1 MFKKNAVYLMI
12 ILLLFNLFSLST
24 SASKDTVFSDDDLYG
39 YDEEVVEAMVA
50 SKSFDSFES
59 KAYILIDAAT
69 GQVLCEKNSNERL
82 PIASVTKVMSMLLI
96 MEAIDS
102 GKIKLDDIVTASEY
116 AAGMGG
122 SQVYLEPGEQYSV
135 QDALKAVAMHS
146 ANDVT
151 VSLAEL
157 ISGSEEAFVV
167 EMNEKAKELGMKN
180 THFLDCTGLTDEG
193 HYSCAYDVA
202 IMSRELVTKH
212 PKILE
217 YTSIW
222 MDSFRGGEFE
232 LTNTNKLVRFYNGA
246 DGLKTG
252 FTRAA
257 GHCLSATA
265 TRNNMRLISVVLG
278 GSDSNSRFAQSRK
291 LLDHGFANYE
301 SKKVNEKG
309 GEVREV
315 VIKKGIESMA
325 MAVYADDLNLLLSKG
340 NKDKVKREIRVLKS
354 IAAPVKKGQRIG
366 EVIYKV
372 DGNEIGRIDLV
383 CDREVEKV
391 SFIKMFKR
399 LFTSWYNIGRNVD

>member
-1 MFKKNAVYLMI
+1 MFKKNALYLLI
-12 ILLLFNLFSLST
+12 ITLLLFNLFFLNVAAVDSG
-24 SASKDTVFSDDDLYG
+24 DLDG
-39 YDEEVVEAMVA
+39 YDEEVVETMAA
-50 SKSFDSFES
+50 NKSFDGFES

-69 GQVLCEKNSNERL
+69 GQVLCEKNSHERL
-82 PIASVTKVMSMLLI
+82 PIASITKVMSMLLI
-96 MEAIDS
+96 MEAVDS

-116 AAGMGG
+116 ASGMGG
-122 SQVYLEPGEQYSV
+122 SQAYIEPGEQYSV
-135 QDALKAVAMHS
+135 RDALKAVAMHS

-157 ISGSEEAFVV
+157 ICGSEEAFVV
-167 EMNEKAKELGMKN
+167 MMNEKVEELGMKN
-180 THFLDCTGLTDEG
+180 TRFLDCTGLTDEG
-193 HYSCAYDVA
+193 HYSSAYDVA
-202 IMSRELVTKH
+202 VMSRELVTKH
-212 PKILE
+212 PMILE
-217 YTSIW
+217 FTSVW

-301 SKKVNEKG
+301 SRKVNEKG

-315 VIKKGIESMA
+315 VIKKGLENMVK
-325 MAVYADDLNLLLSKG
+325 AVYADDLSLLLARG
-340 NKDKVKREIRVLKS
+340 QKDKVKREIRVLKS
-354 IAAPVKKGQRIG
+354 IAAPVKKGQKIG

-372 DGNEIGRIDLV
+372 DENEIGRMDLV
-383 CDREVEKV
+383 CDRDVGRA
-391 SFIKMFKR
+391 SFAKMFKR
-399 LFTSWYNIGRNVD
+399 LFTGWYNLGRIVD